1 MRFEKVTHGVLRKL
15 QSQGYNVLIAPSDC
29 EDNENVT
36 WKAIT
41 VPNVMDWLVAL
52 DCEGWTNIPF
62 KEPNIWVIQ
71 DVLDNAD
78 EAYLYGSVFIE
89 E

>member
-1 MRFEKVTHGVLRKL
+1 MRFEKVTHSVLKELQRK
-15 QSQGYNVLIAPSDC
+15 GYNVLIAPSDC
-29 EDNENVT
+29 EDSENVT

-62 KEPNIWVIQ
+62 KEPHILPI
-71 DVLDNAD
+71 D
-78 EAYLYGSVFIE
+78 EALNNIDNDSLFGSVFIE
-89 E
+89 

>member
-1 MRFEKVTHGVLRKL
+1 MRFAKLTQDVLRELKDK
-15 QSQGYNVLIAPSDC
+15 GFNVLIAPSDS
-29 EDNENVT
+29 EESGNVT
-36 WKAIT
+36 WKAIA

-78 EAYLYGSVFIE
+78 EAHLYGSVFIE

>member
-1 MRFEKVTHGVLRKL
+1 MRFEKVTHSVLKELKRK
-15 QSQGYNVLIAPSDC
+15 GYNVLIAPSDC

-52 DCEGWTNIPF
+52 DCEGITAVPF
-62 KEPNIWVIQ
+62 REPNILIIQ
-71 DVLDNAD
+71 DALNNISEED
-78 EAYLYGSVFIE
+78 LKGSVFIE
-89 E
+89 L

>member
-1 MRFEKVTHGVLRKL
+1 MRFAKLNHSVLKEL
-15 QSQGYNVLIAPSDC
+15 QGMGFNILIAPSDC
-29 EDNENVT
+29 EDSENMT

-62 KEPNIWVIQ
+62 HEPHILPI
-71 DVLDNAD
+71 D
-78 EAYLYGSVFIE
+78 EALNNISADDLFGSVFIE